1 MTLRM
6 TLGGWLAALALGF
19 PGAALADGA
28 LLVPWTTLSAGVP
41 AAAAQPD
48 PARPP
53 TIAVEAPPAAE
64 VYGTGEPLM
73 DQAQADA
80 VDSGDLWERI
90 RGGFAME
97 EVDST
102 LVQRHEAWYL
112 NRPDYVQRM
121 IERSRLYLFHIV
133 EEVERR
139 GMPTE
144 IALLP
149 MIESA
154 YNPSANSHMR
164 AAGMWQFI
172 PSTGRKYGLQQ
183 TWWYDGRR
191 DVLAA
196 TRAALDYLQFLHDNF
211 GDWELALAAYN
222 CGEGNVQRAIDQNR
236 RKAQTDRLPQPQ
248 AAEGDAQLSPEAA
261 GGEKHHRRPQRCSA
275 SS

>member
-1 MTLRM
+1 
-6 TLGGWLAALALGF
+6 
-19 PGAALADGA
+19 
-28 LLVPWTTLSAGVP
+28 
-41 AAAAQPD
+41 
-48 PARPP
+48 
-53 TIAVEAPPAAE
+53 
-64 VYGTGEPLM
+64 
-73 DQAQADA
+73 
-80 VDSGDLWERI
+80 
-90 RGGFAME
+90 ME
-97 EVDST
+97 EIDSP

-196 TRAALDYLQFLHDNF
+196 TRAALDYLQFLHDSF

-222 CGEGNVQRAIDQNR
+222 CGEGNVQRAIDKNR
-236 RKAQTDRLPQPQ
+236 RKRKPTDYLSLKLPK
-248 AAEGDAQLSPEAA
+248 ETRNYLPEAA
-261 GGEKHHRRPQRCSA
+261 GGEEHHRRPQPA
-275 SS
+275 ADSSWSRFPTAPISRWSRRHPTSTWRWRRSWPTCRWRSSSRSTRRTGAR